1 VADRR
6 RRRRRLGSAGGAVEL
21 RKNSDSGRFWGRAR
35 LQSCRKSLTMPRALA
50 TEVSFLRPGE
60 FFSSRRGPLSAG
72 TRCSVAARAQFPVC
86 RMPDSTH
93 KSESGGLQMKVFYVL
108 TLVVGTICLCAV
120 QGGKGTFPSST
131 GPHVTAK
138 GYPLACNVSVKN
150 STWDKNSP
158 VEVSIVIENR
168 SSNTLNMRIVP
179 SLSLTASDVAEE
191 PQRSE
196 LSYVALMNLPGA
208 GAGSVAMSRTVPLRL
223 NGMRARR

>member
-1 VADRR
+1 
-6 RRRRRLGSAGGAVEL
+6 
-21 RKNSDSGRFWGRAR
+21 
-35 LQSCRKSLTMPRALA
+35 
-50 TEVSFLRPGE
+50 
-60 FFSSRRGPLSAG
+60 
-72 TRCSVAARAQFPVC
+72 
-86 RMPDSTH
+86 
-93 KSESGGLQMKVFYVL
+93 MKVFYVL

-223 NGMRARR
+223 NGHAREEVTWDIAKLLWKRLNWSVLAHSTLFEAVPAGKYQLQFTITASNGRDVCSSNALPVEMK